1 LFYLTTNTFREEPQ
15 AGPVP
20 TTSDS
25 TVPSWL
31 SSGDK
36 KIWPAGRARTH
47 AVRGSTQKGPVSP
60 AQLCEQSTRER
71 APPLEL
77 ALYLMSQRAR
87 SVPCL
92 RNKGG
97 RIRKT
102 GSLFIKQGKFTLANR
117 KGGAVN

>member
-1 LFYLTTNTFREEPQ
+1 M
-15 AGPVP
+15 
-20 TTSDS
+20 
-25 TVPSWL
+25 
-31 SSGDK
+31 
-36 KIWPAGRARTH
+36 
-47 AVRGSTQKGPVSP
+47 RGSTQKGPVSP

-92 RNKGG
+92 RNKEQ

-102 GSLFIKQGKFTLANR
+102 GSLLIKQGKFAMEAQLIKRRPRFVLPLPVLLPIIFRNL
-117 KGGAVN
+117 